1 MPKSNGMA
9 GGRRVT
15 WGDVAVHY
23 FDYGLGDS
31 PAVSCGVAV
40 RLGAALYTR
49 PERGRLRDAG
59 RHAPPRWL
67 DPARRRA
74 LLRAAG
80 VSDRDVEA
88 ARKRIVDDQRKRIQ
102 SLPPLNFL
110 EQLPWFMARS
120 VRRKI
125 RKKLATFAG
134 KRRPPAGLG
143 SPGAQEAVA
152 AAPDVWSARRGLGHE
167 VRTVSRRL
175 GLTGRGSTST
185 GNLEA
190 LVAAENYS
198 STGNLQGL
206 IGVDSTGNLQTLVG
220 ADSTG
225 DLQAL
230 VAADSTS
237 DLQALGAAD
246 STGDLQALAA
256 EPPGPRV
263 SFESA
268 DAGRV
273 PGTYRGDLDDSAR
286 WRRARSS
293 PHPHA
298 RGLDDSLHSLDLDGS
313 GHSSG
318 MDHSGH
324 SLGLSGLVNNAMD
337 DSIHAPRH
345 FFFAADSEDEE
356 PPSILLCSFPPPAPD
371 RPFATY

>member
-1 MPKSNGMA
+1 MA

-40 RLGAALYTR
+40 RLGAALHGR

-110 EQLPWFMARS
+110 EQLPWFVARS

-152 AAPDVWSARRGLGHE
+152 AAPDVRSARRGSGHE

-175 GLTGRGSTST
+175 GLTGRGST
-185 GNLEA
+185 
-190 LVAAENYS
+190 

-230 VAADSTS
+230 
-237 DLQALGAAD
+237 
-246 STGDLQALAA
+246 AA
-256 EPPGPRV
+256 EPLGPRV

-273 PGTYRGDLDDSAR
+273 RGTYRGDLDDSAR

-345 FFFAADSEDEE
+345 FLFAADSEDEE
-356 PPSILLCSFPPPAPD
+356 PPSI
-371 RPFATY
+371 